1 MLFILPAFSFS
12 PRQTSLNSIVSD
24 LLLLLSLEWCFVA
37 LKMEPTALSLLGKH
51 SHSGATASFFF
62 PVSFTAF
69 FILSSVSM
77 FPPFYT
83 WPCSCSVPF
92 SSFVLVMVIDWLLK
106 YKETQVEVVT
116 GRSHWIQLPE
126 AAGVYEHKLSH
137 DSSFFMEP
145 YFPLLCFCLCLL
157 RSSLSLIMSKSWCL
171 SLRW

>member
-1 MLFILPAFSFS
+1 MVLCGTEDGAHSLVPARQAFSQRS
-12 PRQTSLNSIVSD
+12 YG
-24 LLLLLSLEWCFVA
+24 LLFF
-37 LKMEPTALSLLGKH
+37 
-51 SHSGATASFFF
+51 FFF

-69 FILSSVSM
+69 FILSPVSM

-92 SSFVLVMVIDWLLK
+92 SSFVLVVVIDWLLK